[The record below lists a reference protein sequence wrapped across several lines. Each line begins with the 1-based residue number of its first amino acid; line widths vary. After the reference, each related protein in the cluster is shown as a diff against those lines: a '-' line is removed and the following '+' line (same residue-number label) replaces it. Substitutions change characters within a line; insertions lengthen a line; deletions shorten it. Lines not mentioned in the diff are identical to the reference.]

1 MYDAKFERSILV
13 VGRTG
18 CGKTIFAQNLG
29 KNEMFRDIK
38 EVLWISKISL
48 STEREDNIRDCFVN
62 QHVDFEYPNNID
74 EFEYL
79 LEICQRKKP
88 DCKENISGENIVLD
102 RVIVMDDV
110 SGLANRSETFSNFL
124 TVSRKFGLTCVY
136 VSHTIYPGRQ
146 NWQMLISQTKIL
158 NIFSRLSST

>member
-1 MYDAKFERSILV
+1 M
-13 VGRTG
+13 
-18 CGKTIFAQNLG
+18 
-29 KNEMFRDIK
+29 DIK
-38 EVLWISKISL
+38 NLLWISKISL

-62 QHVDFEYPNNID
+62 QHVDFEYPNSID

-88 DCKENISGENIVLD
+88 DCKENVSEENIVLD

-136 VSHTIYPGRQ
+136 VSDTIYPGRQ
-146 NWQMLISQTKIL
+146 NWQMLIRNCCVRCVELFKSQ
-158 NIFSRLSST
+158 LSDHYSVNYLGKGRVF